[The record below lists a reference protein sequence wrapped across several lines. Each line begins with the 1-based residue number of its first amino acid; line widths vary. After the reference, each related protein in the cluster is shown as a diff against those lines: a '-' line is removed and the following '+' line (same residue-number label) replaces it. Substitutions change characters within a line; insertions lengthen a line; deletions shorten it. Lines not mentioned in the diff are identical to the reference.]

1 MNRSPAL
8 QFHITARD
16 AGTAARTGRLTLA
29 HAIVETPVFMP
40 VGTQAT
46 VKATTPEELEALDF
60 RLILGNTYHLY
71 LRPGAPL
78 VEQMGGLH
86 RFMGWSGA
94 LLTDSGGF
102 QVFSLQDLRTITEDG
117 VAFKSHL
124 DGSRHLFTPESVMHI
139 QHQLGADIIMAFD
152 ECAPG
157 GCDRDTAAQAMQRTL
172 RWAQRCVEAHDT
184 PQALF
189 GIVQGGVY
197 PDLRRESAEAT
208 SAMGFP
214 GLAIGGVA
222 VGESKEQVHDIVAL
236 TTPLLPETR
245 PRYLMGVGE
254 PEDMLQAIGCGV
266 DMFDCVLPTRLARN
280 AAIVTRRGRVNLRN
294 ARHASDAQPP
304 DPGCGCPCCR
314 RHSMAYLHHL
324 FVAGEILGARLATL
338 HNLWFYTRLMA
349 EARLAIREGRYGAFQ
364 QEFLAGYTRIAGR

>member
-1 MNRSPAL
+1 MSRTSCL
-8 QFHITARD
+8 QFTVTARD
-16 AGTAARTGRLTLA
+16 ASTSARTGRLVLA
-29 HAIVETPVFMP
+29 HASVDTPVFMP

-46 VKATTPEELEALDF
+46 VKAVTPDELEALNY

-78 VEQMGGLH
+78 IQRLGGLH
-86 RFMGWSGA
+86 RFMSWSGA

-102 QVFSLQDLRTITEDG
+102 QVFSLQDLRTVTEEG

-124 DGSRHLFTPESVMHI
+124 DGSRHLFTPESVMQV

-157 GCDRDTAAQAMQRTL
+157 GCDRDTAAQAMERTL
-172 RWAQRCVEAHDT
+172 RWAQRCVDAHDT
-184 PQALF
+184 SQALF
-189 GIVQGGVY
+189 GIVQGGIY
-197 PDLRRESAEAT
+197 PDLRKDSAEAT
-208 SAMGFP
+208 CAMGFP

-222 VGESKEQVHDIVAL
+222 VGESREQVHEIVAW
-236 TTPLLPETR
+236 TTPLLPDGQ

-280 AAIVTRRGRVNLRN
+280 AAIVTRRGRINLRN
-294 ARHASDAQPP
+294 ARHAEDPRPP
-304 DPGCGCPCCR
+304 DPECGCPCCQ

-324 FVAGEILGARLATL
+324 FMAGEILGARLATL
-338 HNLWFYTRLMA
+338 HNLWFYAQLMA
-349 EARLAIREGRYGAFQ
+349 DARQAIRDRRYEAFQ
-364 QEFLAGYTRIAGR
+364 KEFLAGYKRIAGR